1 MKFSCEFQQQKA
13 VPFLGPYIGAP
24 SNQYKNLF
32 FSTHF
37 RGACNHPPKSQSGTG
52 SLVIQFSDRRTRKE
66 KKKLRSKTIGQC
78 VSYATTARGDSFH
91 SLTFVYFDYYS
102 PSKITIL
109 PSSFPFTWHS
119 VMDPTCK
126 PNQTSIT
133 RCGTRFLLVS
143 VIHVSLAPPQNQIT
157 KKLLLR
163 FPLLLPQPPSFLTLM
178 RAICVISNLGMIK
191 KNFN

>member
-1 MKFSCEFQQQKA
+1 MQPPSKISKWHWQSRNSILRSAHTKGKKKTSFQNYWSVCFLRHNRTWGQFS
-13 VPFLGPYIGAP
+13 L
-24 SNQYKNLF
+24 
-32 FSTHF
+32 THF
-37 RGACNHPPKSQSGTG
+37 C
-52 SLVIQFSDRRTRKE
+52 L
-66 KKKLRSKTIGQC
+66 LRLL
-78 VSYATTARGDSFH
+78 F
-91 SLTFVYFDYYS
+91 

-143 VIHVSLAPPQNQIT
+143 VIHVSPAPPQNQIT

-163 FPLLLPQPPSFLTLM
+163 FLLLLPQPPSFLTLM

-191 KNFN
+191 KTFN